1 MADNKKIY
9 SIQINGIDQSIKQVD
24 ALSDALQFLDKK
36 IKELESRSVSITS
49 SNSGGGGNRTAEL
62 NTEDKLLK
70 QIQNTEQQIRDARR
84 EDYQS
89 LLAQKDILK
98 DITDEAKQRAAA
110 ERLLVGNYGNT
121 MNGLKQELS
130 DIKTVMQSTDLG
142 SVKFDEL
149 NKRAGEL
156 TNKLKE
162 LDQSYGQLGRN
173 AGNNKSAFDGI
184 DKISVNIGGVVKEFD
199 NLKQAAKSIRDAMG
213 ALEYNGNNDT
223 EMYKQLEV
231 ELNKVTKAQLRLNS
245 AMNDAKSS
253 SQAMDDLMDTL
264 QSFGAMGQVTQGFSA
279 LFGIDNDEIE
289 RSIQKLVALQNVMQG
304 IEKIRQQMNTKEGIG
319 KIFAKGFD
327 QIDAMD
333 FKLKRAI
340 VSINGTGTAAKA
352 AAIGVNVLT
361 TATKALASIGIV
373 AIISAAAYA
382 IEKLVSWINDWAKG
396 NAELVSSE
404 KILKVAID
412 DVNSSLDKNIKLA
425 QAKYDAGRIT
435 YQEKLLEE
443 EKAYADALKA
453 SNAELKKRIELDSKN
468 PDTKNN
474 TFTQYASGKKNNA
487 DIYNDKGVT
496 TFGGFTEAIKT
507 DDELIRRYEALSE
520 AVNKNTGLVYKNS
533 KGYEIA
539 HLSYEDCKDELN
551 HLDQMLS
558 GRMVNAMQQFDIST
572 EEGRK
577 GLEKFATQILNS
589 NNKIYKSLFLRLPEI
604 VQENSSGLKAGLSNW
619 LTIIQQFVQN
629 ANGEMNKLDAEKWAN
644 SIIESADKTGK
655 KMFQRQREQAD
666 AMLKNGLISK
676 ETHDKV
682 IEAIN
687 KNEKDRMKAFLD
699 GEKRTADERRKKIED
714 AEANLAKARV
724 DAMKEGLTKTL
735 AQLELERNKRIA
747 EAKKS
752 VKFSQEQIELINKQ
766 YQDKVFEAKVQ
777 YHNNLINEE
786 KEYAEK
792 VKNLN
797 DEMYQKEV
805 EISRKRNELRL
816 ENNIDKMTKA
826 PIGSFYLSDGKYP
839 KLSSIYEKGLRK
851 LTYDYNLELPPK
863 LLRQYKDL
871 ADELKRLKSD
881 INFLDTSTEEGAKEF
896 EKYSKKINDLTN
908 KLKELEEKYLDIDKS
923 AEKVVS
929 TTFLGGIVE
938 RTNAI
943 QDYYKTVLLYAKDA
957 ADKEL
962 IIEKEKLDTEYGI
975 LKENEDKRHELMIS
989 RYYGDKGL
997 SQDDKNNYKT
1007 PRTAEKKYLEEYD
1020 KGSLIGKSTDQIGLY
1035 FSEYRILMDKWID
1048 NIKKGVQEGKYTWE
1062 GYNEFMNQE
1071 AIKGYLQAKTEY
1083 DNFLIVYNKMSD
1095 KQKAKKEGD
1104 LKKLTTNLN
1113 NAYVDYLDKV
1123 REEQDNHNNQMK
1135 VMENKYNLDIE
1146 QAEKEHQDKT
1156 RQAMVDFN
1164 SQMISE
1170 YERAMSSIS
1179 NKVDKAETRNALGII
1194 NYGATK
1200 KSLKDLQDSIEL
1212 TLNRIMTEKEALVDY
1227 LAKGNI
1233 SFGDFSALMD
1243 QLNTLEVQAQDTAKN
1258 VSTKLKDLT
1267 GEWWGSIDQWVQQV
1281 GQTMNTILSSLSE
1294 MQSNKY
1300 DKMIDQQE
1308 KYIDEYQKMLDK
1320 QKEITQE
1327 HASAVDSIED
1337 ELSTARGDRRQHLI
1351 DQLNAEMAAQRASLA
1366 QQKKIEKEKEKAEH
1380 KKADLEYAQA
1390 VARKRMQESQALINA
1405 AMAVSMAAVN
1415 SWPIPAIPMMALAS
1429 AAGAAQY
1436 AAVKSQ
1442 YIPKPSYGSGG
1453 VIQGKS
1459 HKEGGVPV
1467 LGGRA
1472 EVEGG
1477 EYITNKVTT
1486 AKNVDLLEYIN
1497 SKKKRINLD
1506 DLIEFYGGSSPVKK
1520 NIQTVRTKFADGGII
1535 PTLRNDINLS
1545 DRMLTA
1551 FEDYSNRPVQVAV
1564 VDIIDRTQAVNN
1576 VRVMAGLDA

>member
-70 QIQNTEQQIRDARR
+70 QIQSTEQQIRDARR

-130 DIKTVMQSTDLG
+130 DIKTVMQATDLG
-142 SVKFDEL
+142 SGKFDEL

-156 TNKLKE
+156 TNKIKE
-162 LDQSYGQLGRN
+162 LDKSYGQFGRN
-173 AGNNKSAFDGI
+173 AGNNKSAFDGF

-199 NLKQAAKSIRDAMG
+199 NLKQAAKAIRDAMG

-253 SQAMDDLMDTL
+253 SKAMDDLMDTL

-304 IEKIRQQMNTKEGIG
+304 IEKIRQQMNTQEGIG
-319 KIFAKGFD
+319 KMFAKGFD
-327 QIDAMD
+327 QIDAMN

-361 TATKALASIGIV
+361 TAAKALASIGIV
-373 AIISAAAYA
+373 AVISAAAYA
-382 IEKLVSWINDWAKG
+382 IEKLVSWMNDWAKG

-425 QAKYDAGRIT
+425 QAKYNAGRIT
-435 YQEKLLEE
+435 YQEKLIEE

-453 SNAELKKRIELDSKN
+453 SNTELKKRIELDSKN

-507 DDELIRRYEALSE
+507 DDELIRRYEALNE
-520 AVNKNTGLVYKNS
+520 AVNKNTGLVYKNA

-539 HLSYEDCKDELN
+539 HLSLEDCKDELN

-558 GRMVNAMQQFDIST
+558 GRMVNAMQQFDLST
-572 EEGRK
+572 KEGRE
-577 GLEKFATQILNS
+577 GLAKFATQILNS
-589 NNKIYKSLFLRLPEI
+589 DNKIYKSLFLRLPEI
-604 VQENSSGLKAGLSNW
+604 IQENSSGLKAGLSNW

-629 ANGEMNKLDAEKWAN
+629 ADVEMNKLDAEKWAN

-666 AMLKNGLISK
+666 AMLKNGFITK
-676 ETHDKV
+676 KKHDEV
-682 IEAIN
+682 IAAIN
-687 KNEKDRMKAFLD
+687 KNEKDKMKAFLD

-735 AQLELERNKRIA
+735 AQLELERNNRIA
-747 EAKKS
+747 NVKKNGIL
-752 VKFSQEQIELINKQ
+752 VNEQIELINKQ

-777 YHNNLINEE
+777 YHTNLINEE
-786 KEYAEK
+786 KKYVEK

-797 DEMYQKEV
+797 YEMYQKEV
-805 EISRKRNELRL
+805 EISRKRNELRKA
-816 ENNIDKMTKA
+816 DKTDNA
-826 PIGSFYLSDGKYP
+826 VDLSNDFQVNT
-839 KLSSIYEKGLRK
+839 
-851 LTYDYNLELPPK
+851 LTIDYNSSDVRKYIDQYGKDVLKAYTNTKNTVEYLEKALGNIGDKYEQLPEEAQK
-863 LLRQYKDL
+863 VYDKYSLM
-871 ADELKRLKSD
+871 LK
-881 INFLDTSTEEGAKEF
+881 EAKEQLKNIEDENEGISDVVKNIGIIS
-896 EKYSKKINDLTN
+896 EKTSEAYVLRTQRRKEYYETLLEISK
-908 KLKELEEKYLDIDKS
+908 E
-923 AEKVVS
+923 
-929 TTFLGGIVE
+929 
-938 RTNAI
+938 
-943 QDYYKTVLLYAKDA
+943 A

-962 IIEKEKLDTEYGI
+962 VIEKEKLDTEYEI
-975 LKENEDKRHELMIS
+975 LKENEDERHKLMIS
-989 RYYGDKGL
+989 RYYDDKGL

-1007 PRTAEKKYLEEYD
+1007 PRTAEKKYLEDYD
-1020 KGSLIGKSTDQIGLY
+1020 KLITMNKDQKGTY
-1035 FSEYRILMDKWID
+1035 FSEYRMLMDKWID

-1062 GYNEFMNQE
+1062 DYNEFMNQE

-1083 DNFLIVYNKMSD
+1083 DNFLIVYNKMSA
-1095 KQKAKKEGD
+1095 KEQAKKEGD

-1123 REEQDNHNNQMK
+1123 REEQDTHDNKMNVIKNQHDNEIK
-1135 VMENKYNLDIE
+1135 E
-1146 QAEKEHQDKT
+1146 AEKKNLKE
-1156 RQAMVDFN
+1156 RQAAYTEFYSN
-1164 SQMISE
+1164 LLSE
-1170 YERAMSSIS
+1170 TENVLSSVN
-1179 NKVDKAETRNALGII
+1179 NKIDKAEKINAWGII
-1194 NYGATK
+1194 NYSATK
-1200 KSLKDLQDSIEL
+1200 KELKDLDSTI
-1212 TLNRIMTEKEALVDY
+1212 TIALNNIASQKEQLLEKLK
-1227 LAKGNI
+1227 KGEI
-1233 SFGDFSALMD
+1233 SFGDYDTLIS
-1243 QLNTLEVQAQDTAKN
+1243 QLKIIETQAQDTAKN

-1281 GQTMNTILSSLSE
+1281 GQTMSTILSSLSE
-1294 MQSNKY
+1294 IQSNKY

-1390 VARKRMQESQALINA
+1390 VARKKMQESQALINA

-1415 SWPIPAIPMMALAS
+1415 NWPIPAIPMMSLAA

-1477 EYITNKVTT
+1477 EFITNKVTT
-1486 AKNVDLLEYIN
+1486 SKNVELLEYIN
-1497 SKKKRINLD
+1497 TKRRKINLE
-1506 DLIEFYGGSSPVKK
+1506 DLIEFYGVGSPVKK
-1520 NIQTVRTKFADGGII
+1520 NIQTVRTKFADGGVV

-1564 VDIIDRTQAVNN
+1564 VDIIDRTQAVND